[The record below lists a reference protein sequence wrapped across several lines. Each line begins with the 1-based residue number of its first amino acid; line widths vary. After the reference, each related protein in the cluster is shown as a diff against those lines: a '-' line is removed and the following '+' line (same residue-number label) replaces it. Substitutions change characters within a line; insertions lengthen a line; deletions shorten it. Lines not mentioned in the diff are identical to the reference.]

1 MRVILGVTGCIA
13 AYKSALVLRLL
24 QKAGAEVLPVMS
36 RHAQQFIGPLTL
48 EKLSGHRVAGD
59 LSQESSPDQIE
70 HIALARQSDVLAVV
84 PATANILGK
93 FAHGIADD
101 FLSTLYLSTTTPVV
115 VAPAMNVEM
124 WRHPALQAN
133 LATLRQRGVAVVEPD
148 SGFLACGEVGQG
160 RLAEPEVIVQAILA
174 QLPAEPA
181 LGGQT
186 VLVTAGPTL
195 EDIDPVRFLSNRS
208 SGKMGYAMAAE
219 ARRRGARVIL
229 VSGPTV
235 LDPPQGVELLPV
247 RSAQEM
253 EAAVV
258 EQLKDSTIVVM
269 AAAMSD
275 FRPAAKAAQKIKKDQ
290 AQPHLDLQ
298 PNPDIL
304 LRLGRRKNGRFLVG
318 FAAESERLEE
328 NARLKLARKNLD
340 LIVANDISSRSSGFE
355 SDHNQVVLITPDGPP
370 RPLPRMPKAEVACKI
385 WDAVE
390 QALVSQPAAAGGQ
403 HDP

>member
-1 MRVILGVTGCIA
+1 MKVILAVTGCIA

-24 QKAGAEVLPVMS
+24 QEADAEVLPVMS
-36 RHAQQFIGPLTL
+36 KHAQHFIGPLTL
-48 EKLSGHRVAGD
+48 EKLSGRRVVVD
-59 LSQESSPDQIE
+59 QFQESSPDQIE
-70 HIALARQSDVLAVV
+70 HISLARQSDLLAVV

-124 WRHPALQAN
+124 WRHPAMQAN
-133 LATLRQRGVAVVEPD
+133 LSALRQRGVAVVEPD
-148 SGFLACGEVGQG
+148 SGFLACGEEGEG

-174 QLPAEPA
+174 QSPVEPT

-186 VLVTAGPTL
+186 VLVTAGPTV

-208 SGKMGYAMAAE
+208 SGKMGYALALE

-229 VSGPTV
+229 VSGPTH
-235 LDPPQGVELLPV
+235 LDPPQDVELIAV

-253 EAAVV
+253 EAAVAG
-258 EQLKDSTIVVM
+258 QGDAATIVVM
-269 AAAMSD
+269 AAAVSD
-275 FRPAAKAAQKIKKDQ
+275 FRPVGQAAQKIKKNQ
-290 AQPHLDLQ
+290 AQPRLDLQ

-304 LRLGRRKNGRFLVG
+304 LRLGRQKEGRFLVG

-328 NARLKLARKNLD
+328 NARLKLERKNLD
-340 LIVANDISSRSSGFE
+340 LIVANDISSPASGFE
-355 SDHNQVVLITPDGPP
+355 SDHNQVLLITRGGPAQP
-370 RPLPRMPKAEVACKI
+370 FPRMPKAKVACKI
-385 WDAVE
+385 WDAVQE
-390 QALVSQPAAAGGQ
+390 ALAGQPATAGG
-403 HDP
+403 